1 MGTDNYYS
9 VKEDVQKYIDGCKTK
24 MNVRTHKVF
33 GRAILAG
40 MMIAFGASASNVAA
54 HAVTN
59 VGLSRLVAG
68 CVFPVGLMMVVLL
81 GAELF
86 TGDCLMAMG
95 NAEGACTILDLIKF
109 LFVVYVGNFVGSILL
124 AVVNVISGQLNY
136 SAGLLGAYTIKVA
149 MGKVNMSFGQALCSG
164 ILCNILVCAAV
175 LMAMCARD
183 IVGKLFACFFT
194 IMLFV
199 VAGYEHC
206 IANMYYIPA
215 GLIAARNQNYVQ
227 MAMDTYGYTVD
238 QLASLNLYGFFVKN
252 LVPVTIGNII
262 GGAVLGLILLY
273 LHGYD
278 KKKAA

>member
-33 GRAILAG
+33 GRAVLAG

-109 LFVVYVGNFVGSILL
+109 LFVVYV
-124 AVVNVISGQLNY
+124 
-136 SAGLLGAYTIKVA
+136 
-149 MGKVNMSFGQALCSG
+149 
-164 ILCNILVCAAV
+164 
-175 LMAMCARD
+175 
-183 IVGKLFACFFT
+183 
-194 IMLFV
+194 
-199 VAGYEHC
+199 
-206 IANMYYIPA
+206 
-215 GLIAARNQNYVQ
+215 
-227 MAMDTYGYTVD
+227 
-238 QLASLNLYGFFVKN
+238 
-252 LVPVTIGNII
+252 
-262 GGAVLGLILLY
+262 
-273 LHGYD
+273 
-278 KKKAA
+278 

>member
-33 GRAILAG
+33 GRAVLAG

-95 NAEGACTILDLIKF
+95 NAEGACTIWDLIKF

-124 AVVNVISGQLNY
+124 AVVNVIFGQLNY
-136 SAGLLGAYTIKVA
+136 FSGLLGAYTIKVA

-215 GLIAARNQNYVQ
+215 GIFA
-227 MAMDTYGYTVD
+227 
-238 QLASLNLYGFFVKN
+238 
-252 LVPVTIGNII
+252 
-262 GGAVLGLILLY
+262 GADPELLKRTAKIR
-273 LHGYD
+273 LLPS
-278 KKKAA
+278 KKAGKTE

>member
-1 MGTDNYYS
+1 MFNSPVEIIKGNMEGA
-9 VKEDVQKYIDGCKTK
+9 KAKAALPLGK
-24 MNVRTHKVF
+24 M
-33 GRAILAG
+33 ILLG
-40 MMIAFGASASNVAA
+40 MMAGAFIAIGGATSST
-54 HAVTN
+54 AVHDIAN
-59 VGLSRLVAG
+59 VGLARTLAG
-68 CVFPVGLMMVVLL
+68 VIFPVGLMMIVLC
-81 GAELF
+81 GGELF
-86 TGDCLMAMG
+86 TGNCLISMG
-95 NAEGACTILDLIKF
+95 VMHHEVKLSQMLRNLI
-109 LFVVYVGNFVGSILL
+109 VVYFSNLAGALIVDALICFSGNLDYTGG
-124 AVVNVISGQLNY
+124 A
-136 SAGLLGAYTIKVA
+136 LGAYTIKVA
-149 MGKVNMSFGQALCSG
+149 LGKATIDPVKAFVSG

-227 MAMDTYGYTVD
+227 MAMDTYGYTSD
-238 QLASLNLYGFFVKN
+238 QLSALNLYGFFVKN